1 MKELK
6 ICVIGAGST
15 YSPELID
22 GFFNRQ
28 DKMKVKEFALMDIR
42 MDRLKIVGGLIE
54 RMCQHYDNPP
64 KVIMTDDLKTAVEG
78 ADYVVLSSAWACCPP
93 EPRTRESAC
102 ATAISDRKPRA
113 PAVSPKRCAPSL

>member
-1 MKELK
+1 
-6 ICVIGAGST
+6 
-15 YSPELID
+15 
-22 GFFNRQ
+22 
-28 DKMKVKEFALMDIR
+28 MKVKEFALMDIR

-78 ADYVVLSSAWACCPP
+78 ADYVVTQFRVGLLPP

-113 PAVSPKRCAPSL
+113 PAASPKRCAPSL

>member
-1 MKELK
+1 MCVYENELK

-54 RMCQHYDNPP
+54 RMCS
-64 KVIMTDDLKTAVEG
+64 IMTI
-78 ADYVVLSSAWACCPP
+78 
-93 EPRTRESAC
+93 R
-102 ATAISDRKPRA
+102 RK
-113 PAVSPKRCAPSL
+113 

>member
-64 KVIMTDDLKTAVEG
+64 KVIMTDDLKTAVE
-78 ADYVVLSSAWACCPP
+78 
-93 EPRTRESAC
+93 
-102 ATAISDRKPRA
+102 
-113 PAVSPKRCAPSL
+113 AVSYTHLNPGKGRGICGKDPRGFLQRSSCLLYTSRCV

>member
-78 ADYVVLSSAWACCPP
+78 ADYVVTQFRVGLLPA
-93 EPRTRESAC
+93 
-102 ATAISDRKPRA
+102 RA
-113 PAVSPKRCAPSL
+113 KDERIGLRHGYIGQETTGPGASPKRCAPSL

>member
-28 DKMKVKEFALMDIR
+28 DKMKVKEF
-42 MDRLKIVGGLIE
+42 
-54 RMCQHYDNPP
+54 
-64 KVIMTDDLKTAVEG
+64 
-78 ADYVVLSSAWACCPP
+78 S
-93 EPRTRESAC
+93 
-102 ATAISDRKPRA
+102 
-113 PAVSPKRCAPSL
+113 

>member
-42 MDRLKIVGGLIE
+42 MDRLNC
-54 RMCQHYDNPP
+54 RRPD
-64 KVIMTDDLKTAVEG
+64 
-78 ADYVVLSSAWACCPP
+78 
-93 EPRTRESAC
+93 RENV
-102 ATAISDRKPRA
+102 
-113 PAVSPKRCAPSL
+113 PAL